1 MGGKGTKFFFSYSL
15 KSALSLNIRR
25 MLPYAKE
32 IKKRNTDSTWY
43 TDYDLANCTFW
54 ALWYQYISI

>member
-25 MLPYAKE
+25 TLPYAKE
-32 IKKRNTDSTWY
+32 KKEKD
-43 TDYDLANCTFW
+43 
-54 ALWYQYISI
+54 